1 MMDQRVQEVFGGI
14 RVIHLIAVSSKL
26 PFKCIGLV
34 LLVNLKRFIITVILL
49 KQPDLNRG
57 HHK

>member
-26 PFKCIGLV
+26 PFEMY
-34 LLVNLKRFIITVILL
+34 RFSAACKFEKV
-49 KQPDLNRG
+49 
-57 HHK
+57 